1 DGQKPLEAAGPLEAL
16 AKALALAPG
25 PEEDFSKWL
34 RRAAPLCGWTFLE
47 PSANDPVDPE
57 LHEAREPGE
66 PGEIVQ
72 RVLVPGVKRSDGS
85 LLLRAR
91 IVAAARGAES
101 AARSTV
107 ESVSAPSQ

>member
-1 DGQKPLEAAGPLEAL
+1 PLEAAGPLEAL

-25 PEEDFSKWL
+25 PEEDLSKWL
-34 RRAAPLCGWTFLE
+34 RRAAPLCGWTLME
-47 PSANDPVDPE
+47 PSANDPIDGE

-66 PGEIVQ
+66 IDK